1 MEDLLLRFQNEIV
14 NNPQAFLASEAKK
27 FPSNY
32 SEEDKVKSEFMSLHS
47 YYHDKNSNEGYF
59 DSNQD
64 FVIQEALGEIQEL
77 IGQKDY
83 NTAAYYIVS
92 LQLLMGIE
100 VRFSRIVYNMIQNS
114 ILVSDF
120 VDKEKYL
127 GNSNP
132 YTNRKGK

>member
-1 MEDLLLRFQNEIV
+1 MEDLLLRFKSEII
-14 NNPQAFLASEAKK
+14 NNPQAFLASESKK

-32 SEEDKVKSEFMSLHS
+32 SEEDKVKSEYMSLQS

-64 FVIQEALGEIQEL
+64 FVIQETLGEIHEL
-77 IGQKDY
+77 IDQKDY
-83 NTAAYYIVS
+83 NTASYYIVS
-92 LQLLMGIE
+92 LQLLMGLE
-100 VRFSRIVYNMIQNS
+100 VRFNRIIYYMIQNS

-127 GNSNP
+127 GISNP
-132 YTNRKGK
+132 YTQNR

>member
-1 MEDLLLRFQNEIV
+1 
-14 NNPQAFLASEAKK
+14 
-27 FPSNY
+27 
-32 SEEDKVKSEFMSLHS
+32 
-47 YYHDKNSNEGYF
+47 
-59 DSNQD
+59 
-64 FVIQEALGEIQEL
+64 
-77 IGQKDY
+77 
-83 NTAAYYIVS
+83 
-92 LQLLMGIE
+92 MGLE

>member
-14 NNPQAFLASEAKK
+14 NNPQVFLANESKK

-32 SEEDKVKSEFMSLHS
+32 SEADKVKSEFMSLHS

-64 FVIQEALGEIQEL
+64 FVIQEALEEIHEL
-77 IGQKDY
+77 IDQKDY
-83 NTAAYYIVS
+83 NTASYYIVS
-92 LQLLMGIE
+92 LQLLMGLE
-100 VRFSRIVYNMIQNS
+100 VRFNRIIYNMIQNS

-127 GNSNP
+127 GISNP

>member
-14 NNPQAFLASEAKK
+14 NNHQAFLANESKK

-32 SEEDKVKSEFMSLHS
+32 SEADKVKSEFMSLHS

-64 FVIQEALGEIQEL
+64 FVIQEALEEIHEL
-77 IGQKDY
+77 IDQKDY
-83 NTAAYYIVS
+83 NTASYYIVS
-92 LQLLMGIE
+92 LQLLMGLE
-100 VRFSRIVYNMIQNS
+100 VRFNRIIYNMIQNS

-127 GNSNP
+127 GISNP

>member
-1 MEDLLLRFQNEIV
+1 MEDLLLRFQNEIE
-14 NNPQAFLASEAKK
+14 NNPQAFLASESKK

-83 NTAAYYIVS
+83 NTAAYYIVA
-92 LQLLMGIE
+92 LQLLMGLE
-100 VRFSRIVYNMIQNS
+100 VRFSRIIYNMIQNS

-120 VDKEKYL
+120 VDKEKFL